1 MNIMDALATL
11 ENLQDATEPPESDVG
26 KEEVSTQ
33 VADASALMESDY
45 KNIEDTDTGIAD
57 GEAAIQA
64 VDSALMILK
73 DVNAQGDA
81 ITGAELQTMESLMG
95 SIHHHLGLPPSRV
108 TMESFQTLSR
118 TDLVETMEN
127 AVLDI
132 GAKILAAIKAAFD
145 TVIGFLSGLFR
156 NKMLLGKYL
165 ASLKARLNEHRARI
179 NGSAKVDIK
188 GLNSP
193 KRCKEALSSASSAI
207 KYCNAAIGL
216 LDAVESVAKSVD
228 RPGDTLSAVN
238 NYTQDKLDVS
248 KFFSD
253 STNGDSGK
261 VYGLFSGNKGL
272 SVKQANG
279 IPEVSFVPLA
289 EAAPEAVGCNFQDAV
304 SLVNDAITVLNEFS
318 AMKKFENRL
327 VAVYRQIASVSK
339 AAWNGAQV
347 QHQAKKGQTLDQEKK
362 KKALT
367 NFVAV
372 NFRKVTMNFGA
383 RIPKMIFGN
392 IADIGKYI
400 DGTIKASS
408 GT

>member
-1 MNIMDALATL
+1 MNFKDVLSTL
-11 ENLQDATEPPESDVG
+11 ESLQDATEPPESEVG

-64 VDSALMILK
+64 IDSALTILK

-95 SIHHHLGLPPSRV
+95 SIHQHLGLPANRV
-108 TMESFQTLSR
+108 TVESFQTLSR
-118 TDLVETMEN
+118 MDLVETMEN
-127 AVLDI
+127 VVVDI
-132 GAKILAAIKAAFD
+132 ATKIVAAIKAAFD
-145 TVIGFLSGLFR
+145 TVVGFLSGLFR

-165 ASLKARLNEHRARI
+165 ESLKGRLNEHRARI
-179 NGSAKVDIK
+179 NGSANVDIK

-216 LDAVESVAKSVD
+216 MDAVESIAKSLD
-228 RPGDTLSAVN
+228 SPGHALSALS
-238 NYTQDKLDVS
+238 NYSQDKLDAS

-253 STNGDSGK
+253 STNGDNGK

-272 SVKQANG
+272 SVKQSNG
-279 IPEVSFVPLA
+279 VPEVSFVPLA
-289 EAAPEAVGCNFQDAV
+289 EAAPDTVGCNFQDAS
-304 SLVNDAITVLNEFS
+304 SLLNDAIKVLNEFS
-318 AMKKFENRL
+318 SMKKFENRL
-327 VAVYRQIASVSK
+327 VAVYRQVAGVLK
-339 AAWNGAQV
+339 ATWNGAQV
-347 QHQAKKGQTLDQEKK
+347 QHQTKKGQTVDQEKK

-367 NFVAV
+367 NFIAV